1 MTDDSVLE
9 HFDRLRALLEI
20 ERRAEVE
27 ENRRQLER
35 LPLPVRE
42 SLGKTVTRLS
52 IDGIDQGMGGYPRI
66 HLSRAP
72 RGEALAPFHGMN
84 QGDNV
89 RLTFPDGTQ
98 PAFVDG
104 TLDQV
109 DAYRCAAAVDMR
121 LPEAIPSGRCVI
133 DLLGSDATHRR
144 MLKALHQAARSTQP
158 EHARLRAVFHGLEPA
173 TIRPGGKFGWFNA
186 GLNQWQ
192 QNAVSGALAADDCY
206 LVHGPPGTGKTTV
219 LVEIVRQAAA
229 RGLRVLATAPS
240 NIAVDNMLE
249 KLMDPQG
256 GDALRVVR
264 LGHPART
271 LESLRHGTL
280 RAQAAEDEQFL
291 QVQEMDAWRE
301 RLQKKLARQG
311 GRALS
316 GDDKIFARRE
326 AQRLWKEA
334 RKLELAISR
343 RLAAS
348 AQVVLSTH
356 GGISPTYLRGG
367 FDLVVLD
374 EASQATEPLS
384 WIALLK
390 GPKAVFAGDSCQLP
404 PTLYSRE
411 AAEGG
416 LSITLFERLQKTLRG
431 DLQTMLRVQYRMH
444 ETIMGFSSKEFYGG
458 KLIADDSVKA
468 HLLDEL
474 EGVSPGDFT
483 SKPLIFIDTAGTGWE
498 ETLNE
503 LLQSRENEGEAG
515 LTLKI
520 VSILIEAGIP
530 PAKLAVLTPYMAQV
544 KRLKAA
550 LSVPGLEIGT
560 VDGFQGREKE
570 ATVLSLVRSNEKGEV
585 GFLSDTRRMNVAVT
599 RARRLSV
606 VIGDSVTISNHPFYR
621 DFLDYI
627 AAHAEHRSAYE
638 F

>member
-1 MTDDSVLE
+1 MTEASVLQ
-9 HFDRLRALLEI
+9 HFDRLADLLAV
-20 ERRAEVE
+20 EREAEVE

-42 SLGKTVTRLS
+42 SLGKTVTRLT
-52 IDGIDQGMGGYPRI
+52 IDGLDQGMGGYPRV

-72 RGEALAPFHGMN
+72 RGETLAPFHGMN

-89 RLTFPDGTQ
+89 RLNFPEGTK

-104 TLDQV
+104 TLDQA
-109 DAYRCAAAVDMR
+109 DAYRCAVAVDAR
-121 LPEAIPSGRCVI
+121 LPEELPSGKCSV

-144 MLKALHQAARSTQP
+144 MMKALQQAARSKQP
-158 EHARLRAVFHGLEPA
+158 EQARLRAVFHGLEPA
-173 TIRPGGKFGWFNA
+173 TIRSGEEFGWFNA
-186 GLNQWQ
+186 RLNQWQ
-192 QNAVSGALAADDCY
+192 QDAVRGAMAADDVY

-219 LVEIVRQAAA
+219 LVEIVRQAVA

-249 KLMDPQG
+249 KLLDPEG
-256 GDALRVVR
+256 GEPIRVVR

-301 RLQKKLARQG
+301 RLQKKLAKQG
-311 GRALS
+311 RGALS
-316 GDDKIFARRE
+316 GEERAVAKKE
-326 AQRLWKEA
+326 AQKMWRDA
-334 RKLELAISR
+334 RKLELQIAR

-356 GGISPTYLRGG
+356 GGISQQYLRGG
-367 FDLVVLD
+367 FDLIVLD
-374 EASQATEPLS
+374 EASQAPEPLS

-416 LSITLFERLQKTLRG
+416 LAVTLFERLQKTLRE

-444 ETIMGFSSKEFYGG
+444 EAIMGFSSKKFYGG
-458 KLIADDSVKA
+458 KLIADDAVKS
-468 HLLDEL
+468 HLADGL
-474 EGVSPGDFT
+474 EGVAAGDLT
-483 SKPLIFIDTAGTGWE
+483 SKPLVYVDTAGTGWE
-498 ETLNE
+498 ENLNE
-503 LLQSRENEGEAG
+503 LLQSRENEGEAA
-515 LTLKI
+515 LAVKI
-520 VSILIEAGIP
+520 VNALLDAGM
-530 PAKLAVLTPYMAQV
+530 PAKSMAVLTPYMAQV
-544 KRLKAA
+544 KRLKSL

-570 ATVLSLVRSNEKGEV
+570 ATVISLVRSNERGEV
-585 GFLSDTRRMNVAVT
+585 GFLTDVRRMNVAVT
-599 RARRLSV
+599 RARRLSI
-606 VIGDSVTISNHPFYR
+606 VIGDSVTISNHEFYR
-621 DFLDYI
+621 DFLDYV
-627 AAHAEHRSAYE
+627 AERGEHRSAYE

>member
-1 MTDDSVLE
+1 MTEETVLE
-9 HFDRLRALLEI
+9 HFDRLGALLEI

-52 IDGIDQGMGGYPRI
+52 VDGVDQGMGGYPRI
-66 HLSRAP
+66 HLSRVP
-72 RGEALAPFHGMN
+72 RGESLAPFHGMN

-89 RLTFPDGTQ
+89 RLTFPDGTR

-109 DAYRCAAAVDMR
+109 DAYRCAVAVDMR
-121 LPEAIPSGRCVI
+121 LPETMPAGRCVV

-144 MLKALHQAARSTQP
+144 MMKALHQAARSKQP
-158 EHARLRAVFHGLEPA
+158 EQARLRSVFYGLEPA
-173 TIRPGGKFGWFNA
+173 TIRSGETFGWFNG
-186 GLNQWQ
+186 GLNRWQ
-192 QNAVSGALAADDCY
+192 QDAVRGAMAADDCY

-219 LVEIVRQAAA
+219 LVEIIRQAAA
-229 RGLRVLATAPS
+229 RGLRILATAPS

-249 KLMDPQG
+249 KLMDPDG
-256 GDALRVVR
+256 GEPLRVVR

-311 GRALS
+311 RGALT

-334 RKLELAISR
+334 RKLELTISR

-356 GGISPTYLRGG
+356 GGISNTYLRGG

-374 EASQATEPLS
+374 EASQAAEPLS

-390 GPKAVFAGDSCQLP
+390 APKAVFAGDSCQLP

-416 LSITLFERLQKTLRG
+416 LAVTLFERLQKSLRE

-458 KLIADDSVKA
+458 KLIADDSVKG
-468 HLLDEL
+468 HLADEL
-474 EGVSPGDFT
+474 PGVAAGDLT

-498 ETLNE
+498 ERLNE
-503 LLQSRENEGEAG
+503 LLQSRENEGEAA
-515 LTLKI
+515 LTERI
-520 VSILIEAGIP
+520 VAALLEAGL
-530 PAKLAVLTPYMAQV
+530 PASKMAVLTPYMAQV
-544 KRLKAA
+544 KRLKGA
-550 LSVPGLEIGT
+550 LSIPGLEIGT

-585 GFLSDTRRMNVAVT
+585 GFLSDVRRMNVAVT
-599 RARRLSV
+599 RARRLSI

-621 DFLDYI
+621 DFLDYV
-627 AAHAEHRSAYE
+627 AERGEHRSAYE